1 MRTTVNLDDD
11 VLAAAKAK
19 RRMSG
24 ENLGKILSSWAK
36 AGMKARSIPPTV
48 PNETDTLPSF
58 NVDPD
63 AQIIPSDRASDL
75 LDNEA

>member
-24 ENLGKILSSWAK
+24 ENLGKILSAWAK
-36 AGMKARSIPPTV
+36 AGMKSHSTPPS
-48 PNETDTLPSF
+48 PPDEADTLPSF
-58 NVDPD
+58 NVGPN
-63 AQIIPSDRASDL
+63 APIIPSDRASDL
-75 LDNEA
+75 LDEEA